1 MHDELHAF
9 FGFDANY
16 SKETVK
22 FQPPKY
28 RNRVLFAVL
37 RRFFFFFGSL
47 FSDGDGVACLEGFPG
62 FQVLFAVFVF

>member
-1 MHDELHAF
+1 MMNYMRF

-22 FQPPKY
+22 FQPRSTGIVFFSLY
-28 RNRVLFAVL
+28 FGG
-37 RRFFFFFGSL
+37 FFFFGSL
-47 FSDGDGVACLEGFPG
+47 FSDGDGVACLEGFTG